1 MQLFQEAIE
10 TGLRK
15 SNLLISKSELPHKN
29 KSIYNYGNL
38 YADITILNLTR
49 GEARK
54 ITFKMT
60 VVRML
65 KIC

>member
-1 MQLFQEAIE
+1 MKLFQEAIE

-49 GEARK
+49 GRGK
-54 ITFKMT
+54 KNHFQND
-60 VVRML
+60 RR
-65 KIC
+65 